1 MGKTFAGLY
10 KYYGRGIPDM
20 TNDQVI
26 ISLLCCLPDSDCT
39 NCPYKDEEDC
49 EENLLIDVLDL
60 INRQNAEIERL
71 KEIEWMYDD
80 LDK

>member
-1 MGKTFAGLY
+1 MTKDKVIKGLFY
-10 KYYGRGIPDM
+10 
-20 TNDQVI
+20 
-26 ISLLCCLPDSDCT
+26 CLPDSDCT

-49 EENLLIDVLDL
+49 KENLLIDVLDL